1 MALWPLADLG
11 LSQFS
16 RFTLEAD
23 LSTGRIRSSH
33 IDVSMLSF
41 ASDLGSTS
49 SRSAALALHY
59 AVTPTWLFG
68 MRYEEQRMSL
78 GASPIV
84 AGLQYP
90 GSDQSSQRIAA
101 SMSYQY

>member
-33 IDVSMLSF
+33 IDVPALGF
-41 ASDLGSTS
+41 AADLGSTS

-59 AVTPTWLFG
+59 AATPTWLLG
-68 MRYEEQRMSL
+68 LRYEAQRMSL

-90 GSDQSSQRIAA
+90 GSSNNMQSLAVSLGHNF
-101 SMSYQY
+101 